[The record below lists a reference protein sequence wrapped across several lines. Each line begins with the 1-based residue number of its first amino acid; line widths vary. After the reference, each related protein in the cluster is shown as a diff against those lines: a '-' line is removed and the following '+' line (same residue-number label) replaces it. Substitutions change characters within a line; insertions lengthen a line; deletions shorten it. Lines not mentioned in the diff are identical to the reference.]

1 MRLQIITHTYT
12 LIHTHNLSNNQLIH
26 RGAIRMICK
35 INLTCYRLLEIAI
48 RSPYFAISN

>member
-1 MRLQIITHTYT
+1 MRLQIINIHTHT
-12 LIHTHNLSNNQLIH
+12 HTHNLSNNELIH